1 MQRRLHSTNHSP
13 TYYTTETN
21 DTATLTT
28 TATKSYI
35 KAYLR
40 TSRASYNP
48 SISASP
54 TNPSLH
60 YVSCLQTPVKDE
72 HEPRNI
78 QGAVYKINC
87 SDCRNVSNYCQQQSF
102 SRLHPPR
109 RSNYTIALG
118 FFFNR
123 RATFPPGALET
134 CREPSKHL
142 SKQNAWISARKTR
155 STTTGRG
162 FIANFSRTKYA
173 RPNMVFSV
181 AQLFFSTFPSFQTLL
196 LVKLLVRLHK
206 NSRSNSVSSCPGS

>member
-21 DTATLTT
+21 DTATPTT

-109 RSNYTIALG
+109 RSNYTVALG

-123 RATFPPGALET
+123 RATFPPVKKKIKKRLVEFKPIFLDFR
-134 CREPSKHL
+134 REFTL
-142 SKQNAWISARKTR
+142 ISFYH
-155 STTTGRG
+155 GYD
-162 FIANFSRTKYA
+162 ISRY
-173 RPNMVFSV
+173 
-181 AQLFFSTFPSFQTLL
+181 Q
-196 LVKLLVRLHK
+196 
-206 NSRSNSVSSCPGS
+206 